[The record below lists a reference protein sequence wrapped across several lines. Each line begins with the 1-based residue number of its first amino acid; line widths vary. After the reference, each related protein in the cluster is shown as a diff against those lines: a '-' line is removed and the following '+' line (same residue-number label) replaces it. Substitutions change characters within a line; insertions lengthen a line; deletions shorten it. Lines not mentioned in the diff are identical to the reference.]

1 MDIVIDPARMVTLN
15 EVWNHGRL
23 IMSGALRKD
32 PRLGVDPIAVGPL
45 FCREGR
51 SAMVSAPRVDL
62 VTSRVGLPGWG
73 W

>member
-32 PRLGVDPIAVGPL
+32 PRWGVDPIAVGSPRL
-45 FCREGR
+45 PRRATSNG
-51 SAMVSAPRVDL
+51 VSVAR
-62 VTSRVGLPGWG
+62 
-73 W
+73 